1 MTDLVQIH
9 ETERNDLVKRSV
21 KQRKKMDKTQG
32 EIEHYLDDVVI
43 ALNQRHV
50 ALEIENKT
58 EYAIVKE
65 DVRNKV
71 LQYGSTGCGVFKFTK
86 LEILLSKNHHTKMK
100 LLNFENWT
108 NGEVSKIEL
117 HFSN

>member
-1 MTDLVQIH
+1 MASHNFKSLIKKKSYRLTDLVQIH
-9 ETERNDLVKRSV
+9 ETERNDLVTRSV

-71 LQYGSTGCGVFKFTK
+71 LQSNFVQ
-86 LEILLSKNHHTKMK
+86 LNLHEPDLL
-100 LLNFENWT
+100 F
-108 NGEVSKIEL
+108 
-117 HFSN
+117 

>member
-71 LQYGSTGCGVFKFTK
+71 LQSNFVQ
-86 LEILLSKNHHTKMK
+86 LNLHEPDLLFRNLSHH
-100 LLNFENWT
+100 LA
-108 NGEVSKIEL
+108 
-117 HFSN
+117 

>member
-1 MTDLVQIH
+1 MKFKKLSSHNFRSLIKKRKSYRLTDLVQIH

-71 LQYGSTGCGVFKFTK
+71 LQSNLV
-86 LEILLSKNHHTKMK
+86 IR
-100 LLNFENWT
+100 NF
-108 NGEVSKIEL
+108 
-117 HFSN
+117 